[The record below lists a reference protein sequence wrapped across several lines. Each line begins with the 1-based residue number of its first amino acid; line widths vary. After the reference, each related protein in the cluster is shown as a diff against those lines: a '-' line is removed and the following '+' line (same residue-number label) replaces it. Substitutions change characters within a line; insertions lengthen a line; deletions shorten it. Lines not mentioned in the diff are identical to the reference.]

1 MYCAWPRWLRLE
13 QEGNPMRFNYST
25 HKTFEAAAMALEEY
39 YSTGEVCDGEHPEI
53 EGRDVYTP
61 HKRRVYSVVIDG
73 D

>member
-1 MYCAWPRWLRLE
+1 
-13 QEGNPMRFNYST
+13 MRFNYST